1 MDNPA
6 ILQAPPRSKTGLKM
20 ATISVPVR
28 YYHQPRTAYV
38 TEADFRLKTLEWD
51 LDVSQIAL
59 ILVDVWSDHY
69 VSTHLE
75 RGGEITRE
83 RISPLMDAFR
93 KMNAAVIH
101 APSPACAKRYPQWT
115 QFAGDDE
122 VQGRSGT
129 GRDAWPP
136 SEFRAKSGDYEK
148 FARPKEPHH
157 QLFHDIIANRDI
169 IPEARPAEGDH
180 VIVTGDQ
187 LHRVLK
193 HKKILQLF
201 YAGFAANMCIPF
213 RDYGM
218 RAMKDRGYDTILV
231 RDCTSAI
238 EVEDTFENF
247 DLTRNAIID
256 TELTVGYST
265 TSADL
270 ISASKSSE

>member
-1 MDNPA
+1 MPN
-6 ILQAPPRSKTGLKM
+6 
-20 ATISVPVR
+20 ISVPVR

-38 TEADFRLKTLEWD
+38 TEADFQLKTLEWD

-75 RGGEITRE
+75 RGRDITVN
-83 RISPLMDAFR
+83 RIRPLTDAFR
-93 KMNAAVIH
+93 RMGGTVIH
-101 APSPACAKRYPQWT
+101 APSPDCAKRYPQWT
-115 QFAGDDE
+115 QFAGDHE
-122 VQGRSGT
+122 THGRSGKPA
-129 GRDAWPP
+129 DNWPP
-136 SEFRAKSGDYEK
+136 PDFRSKTGDYEK
-148 FARPKEPHH
+148 FAKPKEPHQ
-157 QLFHDIIANRDI
+157 QLFHNIIANRDI
-169 IPEARPAEGDH
+169 IPESRPQEGDH

-187 LHRVLK
+187 LHRLLK

-201 YAGFAANMCIPF
+201 YAGFAANMCVPF

-218 RAMKDRGYDTILV
+218 RALTDRGYDTILV

-238 EVEDTFENF
+238 EVEDTFDDF

-270 ISASKSSE
+270 INASEKAG

>member
-1 MDNPA
+1 MSN
-6 ILQAPPRSKTGLKM
+6 
-20 ATISVPVR
+20 ISVPVR

-38 TEADFRLKTLEWD
+38 TEADFQLKTLEWD

-59 ILVDVWSDHY
+59 VLVDVWSDHY

-75 RGGEITRE
+75 RGGDITVQ
-83 RISPLMDAFR
+83 RIRPLMDAFR
-93 KMNAAVIH
+93 RIGAAVIH
-101 APSPACAKRYPQWT
+101 APSPSCAKRYPQWS

-122 VQGRSGT
+122 THGSAGPT
-129 GRDAWPP
+129 RDIWPP
-136 SEFRAKSGDYEK
+136 PEFRSKTAEYEK
-148 FARPKEPHH
+148 FAKPKEPHQ

-169 IPEARPAEGDH
+169 IPEARPKEGDH

-187 LHRVLK
+187 LHRLLK

-218 RAMKDRGYDTILV
+218 RAMKDRGYDTILI

-238 EVEDTFENF
+238 EVADTFENF

-270 ISASKSSE
+270 ITASEKSG